1 MTQVFF
7 KNPGEV
13 ADEQLD
19 FAVIM
24 ARMDGQWIF
33 CRHKNRTTWEI
44 PGGHREAG
52 EAITDTARREL
63 WEETGAEKAEL
74 YPLCVYGVDRDGEI
88 RCGML
93 FYARVQVCGE
103 IPPESEIGEIRLSD
117 SLPENLTY
125 PEIQPALMAYT
136 EKLLE
141 SKEP

>member
-74 YPLCVYGVDRDGEI
+74 YPLGVYVHTI
-88 RCGML
+88 I
-93 FYARVQVCGE
+93 VPQ
-103 IPPESEIGEIRLSD
+103 I
-117 SLPENLTY
+117 N
-125 PEIQPALMAYT
+125 
-136 EKLLE
+136 
-141 SKEP
+141 